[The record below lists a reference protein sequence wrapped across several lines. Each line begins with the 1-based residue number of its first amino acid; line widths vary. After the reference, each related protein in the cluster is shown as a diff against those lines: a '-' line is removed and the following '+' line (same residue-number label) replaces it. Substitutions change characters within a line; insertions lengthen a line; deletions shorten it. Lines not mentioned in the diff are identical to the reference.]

1 MFSNMKKEEYMES
14 ELSGNFQGK
23 VVPKNIVFGSLG
35 PNAELL
41 CSMMSIFEETYKPN
55 CYT

>member
-14 ELSGNFQGK
+14 ELSGNFQVK

-41 CSMMSIFEETYKPN
+41 CGMMSIFEEIYKPN

>member
-1 MFSNMKKEEYMES
+1 MES
-14 ELSGNFQGK
+14 ELSGNFQVK

-41 CSMMSIFEETYKPN
+41 CGMMSIFEEIYKPN

>member
-14 ELSGNFQGK
+14 ELSGNFQVK

-35 PNAELL
+35 PNAELI